1 MDNLFERSWFKS
13 VPELQPGEIVIVVNY
28 PDGIVCYVERE
39 DYYYIVNI
47 Q

>member
-1 MDNLFERSWFKS
+1 MSN
-13 VPELQPGEIVIVVNY
+13 VPDLQPGEIVIIDEQ
-28 PDGIVCYVERE
+28 PEGIVCYVERD